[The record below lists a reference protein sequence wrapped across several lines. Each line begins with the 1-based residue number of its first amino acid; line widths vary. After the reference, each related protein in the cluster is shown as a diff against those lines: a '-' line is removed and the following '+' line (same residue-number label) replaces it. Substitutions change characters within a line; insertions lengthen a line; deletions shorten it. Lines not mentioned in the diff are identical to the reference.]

1 MFDPNKAPATLPE
14 LAHRTFTKF
23 VERPYLGQKN
33 KQTKQYEYVTY
44 GAIAMRIRHLA
55 GAFLELDLERGTRVA
70 ILAENGPSWAIIDLA
85 AQMCGLIVVPLYS
98 TLPSNQVQVILA
110 DCGAAAVFTSDE
122 KQGAK
127 IEAIIGELPELKHRW
142 SFSDIPTLEEKGAA
156 FLNATPGLYESTWP
170 AAMADDVATII
181 YTSGTTGTPKGV
193 MLTHRNFISNAEG
206 IVKLAPH
213 LSEEDIFLSFL
224 PLAHVYER
232 LAGHILPLR
241 LGASVAYCESIF
253 TVDKNLGEAKP
264 TMMTCVPRLYEST
277 REKLMNAN
285 GVPKE
290 KRDTYFAAIAL
301 AIKAGKVK
309 GQLPGAPR
317 LSIIEK
323 IKFFIYDRVVYSRIR
338 EGFGGRMKH
347 FISGGAP
354 MSDELGALFLGVGLE
369 ILEGYG
375 LTETSPVIAVN
386 VPGGPRL
393 GTVGPPLPGV
403 EVKIASDGEI
413 LTRGNSVMKGYWNKP
428 EETAQAID
436 EQGWFHTGDIG
447 VLQDGWLKITDRK
460 KDLIILGN
468 GKNVAPQ
475 PIEIR
480 LQESRYIAQAV
491 LVGDS
496 QKSVSA
502 LIVPNFPA
510 LHEWAKEQSLTE
522 PDDEALIKNAKTVAL
537 FKAEVEAQT
546 GNLADFEKVRKF
558 ALLPEALSAQKGELT
573 PTLKVKRKVVAEKY
587 GSLLGGG

>member
-1 MFDPNKAPATLPE
+1 VFDPNKAPATLPE
-14 LAHRTFTKF
+14 MAHRTFTKF

-44 GAIAMRIRHLA
+44 GAVAMRIRHLA
-55 GAFLELDLERGTRVA
+55 GAFLELDFERGTRVA
-70 ILAENGPSWAIIDLA
+70 ILAENGPSWAIVDLA

-98 TLPSNQVQVILA
+98 TLPAGQVQGILS
-110 DCGAAAVFTSDE
+110 DCGATAVFTSDE

-127 IEAIIGELPELKHRW
+127 IAEIAAQLPELQHTW
-142 SFSDIPTLEEKGAA
+142 SFADIPGLETRGAA
-156 FLNATPGLYESTWP
+156 FLETVPGLYESTWP
-170 AAMADDVATII
+170 AALADDVATII

-193 MLTHRNFISNAEG
+193 MLTHRNFTTNAEG
-206 IVKLAPH
+206 VVKIAPH
-213 LSEEDIFLSFL
+213 LSEEEVFLSFL

-232 LAGHILPLR
+232 LAGHYLPLR
-241 LGASVAYCESIF
+241 LGASIAYCESVF

-277 REKLMNAN
+277 REKLMNAS

-301 AIKAGKVK
+301 AIKSGKVK
-309 GQLPGAPR
+309 GKVPGAPR
-317 LSIIEK
+317 LSLVEK
-323 IKFFIYDRVVYSRIR
+323 IKFMIYDRVVYSRIR

-386 VPGGPRL
+386 LPGAPRL
-393 GTVGPPLPGV
+393 GTVGPPFPGV
-403 EVKIASDGEI
+403 EVKIAPDGEI
-413 LTRGNSVMKGYWNKP
+413 LTRGACVMKGYWEKP
-428 EETAQAID
+428 VETAEAID

-447 VLQDGWLKITDRK
+447 ILQDGWLKITDRK
-460 KDLIILGN
+460 KDLLVLGN

-475 PIEIR
+475 PIEIQ

-491 LVGDS
+491 LLGDS

-510 LHEWAKEQSLTE
+510 LHEWAKAQNLGEL
-522 PDDEALIKNAKTVAL
+522 DDAALIQQTATLSL
-537 FKAEVEAQT
+537 FKAEIEAQT
-546 GNLADFEKVRKF
+546 SHLADYEKVRKF
-558 ALLPEALSAQKGELT
+558 ALLPETLSTQKGEMT
-573 PTLKVKRKVVAEKY
+573 PTLKIKRKVVSEKY
-587 GSLLGGG
+587 GSLLGA